1 MAPTQAITASLL
13 GEWYERVNA
22 AKPFLRWAG
31 GKSLFVTKF
40 GKLIPPFEGR
50 YFEPFLGSAAMFFHV
65 QRRLGRPVESVL
77 GDVNAQLI
85 RMYAEVKQ
93 RPEQVVA
100 DLSLLQKQFDAAEKP
115 SDLYYDVR
123 RQYNAALP
131 APSAGSFIF
140 INRTCW
146 NGLYRVNRKG
156 QYNVPYGR
164 PKTENV
170 VPGAEELLNAS
181 AALVRARL
189 RATSWENCVAPAR
202 PGDFIFLDPP
212 YYSDVNREEGK
223 RKHAKYKI
231 HPFDLTEHERLAT
244 RLKEFARRGIDF
256 LLTNSGEQEMIDLYC
271 DHGLTVNVFQM
282 PRNISSKPEERGD
295 HVPEIL
301 VSPPADGQ
309 TPARVYLNLAL
320 TSAFQREA

>member
-1 MAPTQAITASLL
+1 MINANLL

-31 GKSLFVTKF
+31 GKFLFLTKF

-50 YFEPFLGSAAMFFHV
+50 YFEPFLGSAATFFHV

-85 RMYAEVKQ
+85 RMYLEVKE
-93 RPEQVVA
+93 RPEEVAA
-100 DLSLLQKQFDAAEKP
+100 DLAVLQAEFTTSEKP

-123 RQYNAALP
+123 RRYNDALP
-131 APSAGSFIF
+131 SPSAADFIF

-156 QYNVPYGR
+156 HYNVPYGR
-164 PKTENV
+164 PKTDNV
-170 VPGAEELLNAS
+170 VPSAVELLNAS
-181 AALVRARL
+181 AALMRARL
-189 RATSWENCVAPAR
+189 RATSWENSVAQAR

-212 YYSDVNREEGK
+212 YYSEVSKE
-223 RKHAKYKI
+223 HVKYKI
-231 HPFDLTEHERLAT
+231 RLFDLAEHERLAR
-244 RLKEFARRGIDF
+244 RLEDFARRGIDF

-282 PRNISSKPEERGD
+282 PRNISSKTDERGN
-295 HVPEIL
+295 HVPELL
-301 VSPPADGQ
+301 VSPPLDGQ
-309 TPARVYLNLAL
+309 TPARVHLDLAL
-320 TSAFQREA
+320 AAAFHRGA